1 MVVPENLATP
11 EQQQVVDRYLV
22 DIQGR
27 FMKFSVDVDVKEL
40 PLIVVQNMT
49 KPDAAA
55 ECILGSHIQIRQD
68 FLQRLMDDKPSEPE
82 IFRIILHEMGH
93 CYFDLGHYEKK
104 IKAPEGYDFLT
115 TSIWEWNGK
124 PYFIPDY
131 RDEYAGTV
139 MASNKP
145 IRTNSDAVRDF
156 YVKEV
161 AGLADGD
168 SIDDFVA
175 VEGIELVEEVKPEQ
189 SDFDGLARGYK
200 MLLLLE
206 YELSFPGQ
214 AYICQNKP

>member
-161 AGLADGD
+161 DPIIAIEVRKYALGPETPIRSPHAWDPLPTGSCLGPKLADK
-168 SIDDFVA
+168 S
-175 VEGIELVEEVKPEQ
+175 LR
-189 SDFDGLARGYK
+189 AR
-200 MLLLLE
+200 LL
-206 YELSFPGQ
+206 
-214 AYICQNKP
+214 